1 MQGYFLL
8 ADILGFKNI
17 IENIPEDNLST
28 RIDEW
33 ISLVKTAVDK
43 YSIKRYSLLSDT
55 LFVSVPSS
63 VDGLESIILMSKY
76 LLEEGLLRSIPLR
89 GAITHGSFEWGHF
102 VYGKAVID
110 AHNIEKN
117 QNWIGITCST
127 DIPLE
132 SLHWGEKKLICYSPL
147 MKTGLLIFH
156 PVVSW
161 DIPTYSDLCNLL
173 AKKGLVPK
181 GNNCKVSYEW
191 IERINNTIIFRMYK
205 NIIKKYNLSY
215 DEMHGISSM
224 AFLENHIYK
233 ALND

>member
-33 ISLVKTAVDK
+33 ISLVKIAVEK
-43 YSIKRYSLLSDT
+43 YSIKKYLLLSDT
-55 LFVSVPSS
+55 LFVSTPSS
-63 VDGLESIILMSKY
+63 VDGFESIILMAKY

-102 VYGKAVID
+102 VYGKAVIE

-127 DIPLE
+127 DIPLA
-132 SLHWGEKKLICYSPL
+132 SLHWGEEKLICYSPP
-147 MKTGLLIFH
+147 MKTGLTTFH

-161 DIPTYSDLCNLL
+161 DIPPYSELSNLL

-181 GNNCKVSYEW
+181 GKNCKVSYEW
-191 IERINNTIIFRMYK
+191 IERINNTVAFRIYK
-205 NIIKKYNLSY
+205 DVIKKNNLSY
-215 DEMHGISSM
+215 DKMHGISSM
-224 AFLENHIYK
+224 AFLENYVDNT
-233 ALND
+233 LNS